1 MLALQ
6 LIGLVFSVLF
16 FGPMITA
23 NRHIAG
29 R

>member
-1 MLALQ
+1 MLAFQ

-23 NRHIAG
+23 NWRMAG

>member
-1 MLALQ
+1 MLAFQ

-23 NRHIAG
+23 NRRMAG

>member
-1 MLALQ
+1 MLAFQ

-23 NRHIAG
+23 NPRMAG

>member
-1 MLALQ
+1 MLAFQ

-16 FGPMITA
+16 FGPMITP
-23 NRHIAG
+23 NRRMAG